1 LKAGFT
7 TAAILISMAIVAFV
21 ASRSVPS
28 RQAARDDSRTSS
40 WRTPA
45 AAYTPSSAT
54 ALEPSPSSAA
64 PKRDA
69 APAPSIAELERR
81 LEASEP
87 GLRDIVLAETLP
99 AMLRA
104 NVHEVARFAELQT
117 DPILRE
123 RLIRETAD
131 HWVKT
136 EPELAM
142 DWVRTL
148 PPSPEREAT
157 LIDMSLAIA
166 RTDPAHAAT
175 IRDGDVGNETPDGV
189 LDGIVQQ
196 WAERDFDAAMRW
208 ANARPRNA
216 QQEQLVQRL
225 VYVRAATGAH
235 EEAVRLAEDSFHNFD
250 AKAKA
255 LAIVAQHWLKRDRA
269 AARAWLDGLDP
280 ALEMRVMREVNI
292 IH

>member
-1 LKAGFT
+1 
-7 TAAILISMAIVAFV
+7 
-21 ASRSVPS
+21 
-28 RQAARDDSRTSS
+28 
-40 WRTPA
+40 
-45 AAYTPSSAT
+45 
-54 ALEPSPSSAA
+54 
-64 PKRDA
+64 
-69 APAPSIAELERR
+69 
-81 LEASEP
+81 
-87 GLRDIVLAETLP
+87 
-99 AMLRA
+99 MLRT

-136 EPELAM
+136 EPERAM

-157 LIDMSLAIA
+157 LIDMSLVIA
-166 RTDPAHAAT
+166 RTDPARAAV
-175 IRDGDVGNETPDGV
+175 IRDGDVGNEMPDGV

-196 WAERDFDAAMRW
+196 WAERDFDAATRW
-208 ANARPRNA
+208 TNARPRNA

-225 VYVRAATGAH
+225 VYVRAASGAY
-235 EEAVRLAEDSFHNFD
+235 ETAVRLAENSFPTLD

-255 LAIVAQHWLKRDRA
+255 LAIVATRWLERDRPA
-269 AARAWLDGLDP
+269 AQAWLASLDP
-280 ALEMRVMREVNI
+280 ALEARVMREVNI

>member
-1 LKAGFT
+1 M
-7 TAAILISMAIVAFV
+7 AILAFV
-21 ASRSVPS
+21 VSRSEPT
-28 RQAARDDSRTSS
+28 RDVSSDESRTTL
-40 WRTPA
+40 RPA
-45 AAYTPSSAT
+45 PGEPKPPSSAST
-54 ALEPSPSSAA
+54 AGHSPSTPAQTH
-64 PKRDA
+64 DA
-69 APAPSIAELERR
+69 AAAAAISIAELERR

-87 GLRDIVLAETLP
+87 GLRDLVLAESLP
-99 AMLRA
+99 AMLKA

-117 DPILRE
+117 DPVLRE

-136 EPELAM
+136 EPERAM

-166 RTDPAHAAT
+166 RTDPARAAT
-175 IRDGDVGNETPDGV
+175 IRDGDVGNEMPDGV

-196 WAERDFDAAMRW
+196 WAERDFDAATRW
-208 ANARPRNA
+208 TNARPRNA

-225 VYVRAATGAH
+225 VYVRAASGAH
-235 EEAVRLAEDSFHNFD
+235 EAAVRLAEDSFPDID
-250 AKAKA
+250 ARAKA
-255 LAIVAQHWLKRDRA
+255 LAIVAARWLERDRA
-269 AARAWLDGLDP
+269 AAQAWLAGLDP
-280 ALEMRVMREVNI
+280 SLEARVMREVNI